1 MDSANLAMLIELA
14 VTSRDAAAARRA
26 QAATSLAQA
35 QAQLELLRG
44 YARDYERRAQTT
56 LTQGIDMAAQNNLR
70 AFAAKL
76 QQAIDAQRLEVQ
88 RRSDALAAAEEELRQ
103 AHKRVK
109 SMQALAE
116 RRLADARQALA
127 RNEQKTQDELAQSG
141 RERPLAASK
150 W

>member
-1 MDSANLAMLIELA
+1 MHNANLAMLIELA

-35 QAQLELLRG
+35 QAQFELLRG

-88 RRSDALAAAEEELRQ
+88 RRSDALAAADEELRQ

>member
-1 MDSANLAMLIELA
+1 MHAPDLAMLIELA

-35 QAQLELLRG
+35 QAQLDVLRG

-56 LTQGIDMAAQNNLR
+56 LTRGVDMAAQNNLR
-70 AFAAKL
+70 AFMARL
-76 QQAIDAQRLEVQ
+76 QQAIDAQALEVQ
-88 RRSDALAAAEEELRQ
+88 RRTAALAAADEELQ
-103 AHKRVK
+103 QMQKRVK

-116 RRLADARQALA
+116 RRRADARQRLA
-127 RNEQKTQDELAQSG
+127 RHEQKTQDEIARSA
-141 RERPLAASK
+141 RDRPLAASE

>member
-1 MDSANLAMLIELA
+1 MQESNLAMLIELA

-26 QAATSLAQA
+26 QAATALAQA

-88 RRSDALAAAEEELRQ
+88 RRADALAAADEELRQ
-103 AHKRVK
+103 MHKRVK
-109 SMQALAE
+109 SLQALAE

>member
-1 MDSANLAMLIELA
+1 MHNANLAMLIELA

-35 QAQLELLRG
+35 QAQFELLRG

-88 RRSDALAAAEEELRQ
+88 RRSDALAAADEELRQ

-127 RNEQKTQDELAQSG
+127 RNEQKTQDELAQSD

>member
-88 RRSDALAAAEEELRQ
+88 RRSDALAAADEELRQ